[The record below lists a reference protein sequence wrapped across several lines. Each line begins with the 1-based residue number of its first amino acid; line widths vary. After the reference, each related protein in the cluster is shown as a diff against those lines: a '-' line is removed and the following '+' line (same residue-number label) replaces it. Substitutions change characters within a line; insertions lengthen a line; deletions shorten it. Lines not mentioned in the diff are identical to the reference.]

1 MYSDP
6 SGHWLEGLKQG
17 LSNISAVVVNE
28 YKYAKN
34 EVSAGINYVKN
45 KFSAGIDA
53 VQAFARNTTN
63 EVAQYVDEKVVPKVK
78 QGVSTTRQSITNG
91 LNKGKSYAQK
101 MKSQARS
108 YAKKGCE
115 GLSVIGSGGLGNIDS
130 QGTGKTEPINRWDYL
145 ASSGK
150 QIVLGNYTND
160 VTALG
165 TAGQIGTG
173 LLGIDLPLDIR
184 DLFYD
189 VNKWEWSWS
198 HAGKTTLDT
207 AGLLPVIGGLKYTDE
222 AAALLKGGA
231 GKTVKDGEFSII
243 NWENY
248 PEKLPQPE
256 GPFRLIQGDEY
267 DAARAT
273 ANRANQSIHAADPS
287 LKGMQ
292 IHEIQPVKFDGSPTD
307 ISNKIPLSPL
317 EHAGATTW
325 WRMIQRGLEK

>member
-101 MKSQARS
+101 MKSQAPS

-198 HAGKTTLDT
+198 HTGKTTLDA
-207 AGLLPVIGGLKYTDE
+207 AGLLPVVGGLKYTDK
-222 AAALLKGGA
+222 AATL
-231 GKTVKDGEFSII
+231 I
-243 NWENY
+243 NANKKVHGNVADDTPATLY
-248 PEKLPQPE
+248 KKV
-256 GPFRLIQGDEY
+256 GDEG
-267 DAARAT
+267 
-273 ANRANQSIHAADPS
+273 NF
-287 LKGMQ
+287 LKWGITKHEAPTKRYTKRQ
-292 IHEIQPVKFDGSPTD
+292 IDGGDVIPIDRGPRKEMLKKERDLVETNPGPDNHEPW
-307 ISNKIPLSPL
+307 
-317 EHAGATTW
+317 AG
-325 WRMIQRGLEK
+325 WRK